1 MKFIRKGIACVL
13 AIAIVITNISV
24 REISM
29 VEAATSSEITY
40 NSFLKAN
47 GKYLKNN
54 YGKGDNVYLRG
65 TNAGGYMIQEIW
77 MCPTKNT
84 VDDQMTI
91 IDTLTSRFGSE
102 KAKILIDTYEENY
115 WTESDFDNCANLG
128 INCLRLPVWY
138 RNFVDENN
146 NWYPDAFDRIDWFIE
161 EAGER
166 GIYVII
172 DMHGAYGSQNGSD
185 NSGVDGGD
193 DKLGASEFFF
203 GDNAAANQEKYYKMW
218 EKIAAHYE
226 GNPVVAGYDLLNEPY
241 NTYRYSSSYT
251 DTQLRELLWGIYD
264 TAYDRIRA
272 VDADHLIVMEATWNP
287 EDLPNPDKRWS
298 NVMYEYHNY
307 LYSDY
312 DDEEKQVASM
322 KDKIA
327 LIKAANYNVPSYI
340 GEFNYMSNNEAWN
353 AGLEILND
361 EELGLHWTSWNY
373 KCVSKYGN
381 WELYNNSS
389 TEEEEADIVNDDY
402 DTILSKWSSVG
413 SVTENTGV
421 TQYFKQ
427 HTPGTV
433 SNLTAGT
440 VPDVTTAS
448 AVGGEET
455 LEISFTTLENM
466 PYDTQYY
473 VYLDDST
480 EPLQVFNPRIEAE
493 EWSEQSGVAYDS
505 NKTDSEGN
513 TINNVGGTHNG
524 DWTKY
529 NDIDFGDGTAYEM
542 TARYSAAYSS
552 VGSNPKMEIYI
563 DSMDSSN
570 LVGTFNIEKVE
581 GEEWSNYKLG
591 TAVLDKAIT
600 GKHDIYIKYVVDG
613 SSNVCNLDWFQFSAQ
628 SVNNFRISLDD
639 VAVGKHTVT
648 IKTYANGQF
657 SSGKVISDVNVRNK
671 VYLYSDS
678 VDVEGF
684 QIRTNKTENSVA
696 YRAICKAPN
705 VGSTITVDGS
715 SYTVEDIGTI
725 YTIDTDYSGDVDN
738 SKVDGSV
745 YTLLDPTAV
754 DSDVEEAKG
763 YKYVGE
769 NLYEGSNR
777 TYGYI
782 ATDEGIISS
791 GETTD
796 TENTYYVRTMEGMD
810 ELMEYTLH
818 VRAFVTALDADGS
831 RVFVYGDSVA
841 DVSVAE
847 IAHYIYVK
855 SLSSNYR
862 GHDYLYDNILSK
874 ISTTNLFYM
883 STTINYGWN
892 DNLYTPDV
900 PSIPDVSLSE
910 YVKTDTIT
918 ATATAANDTEGPDKL
933 FDGNTRT
940 KYCTKGSD
948 QAFPFTIHWEMD
960 SAATIR
966 SYTLTTGNDTSGNPN
981 RNPKSWKLY
990 GSTDGSTWKELDSVE
1005 SGGMEAKNYE
1015 SYTYSVD
1022 IEGAYKYFKFEI
1034 NSSEGS
1040 TEKGQIQLSELS
1052 LQGYV
1057 SE

>member
-24 REISM
+24 REIST
-29 VEAATSSEITY
+29 VEAATSKIT
-40 NSFLKAN
+40 SSHFLKAN

-54 YGKGDNVYLRG
+54 YGKGETVYLRG
-65 TNAGGYMIQEIW
+65 TNAGGYMIQETW
-77 MCPTKNT
+77 MCPTSSSTN
-84 VDDQMTI
+84 VSDQTDI
-91 IDTLTSRFGSE
+91 INTLTSKFGSQM
-102 KAKILIDTYEENY
+102 AKTLIDTYEENY
-115 WTESDFDNCANLG
+115 WTEADFDNCANLR

-218 EKIAAHYE
+218 EKIAAHYA

-241 NTYRYSSSYT
+241 NTYRYSSGYT
-251 DTQLRELLWGIYD
+251 NEYLRELLWGIYD

-272 VDADHLIVMEATWNP
+272 VDADHLIIMEATWDP
-287 EDLPNPDKRWS
+287 EDLPDPTKMYWT

-312 DDEEKQVASM
+312 DDETKQVANMQS
-322 KDKIA
+322 KIDKIN
-327 LIKAANYNVPSYI
+327 AANYSVPSYI
-340 GEFNYMSNNEAWN
+340 GEFNYMSNDSTWN
-353 AGLEILND
+353 TGLKLLND
-361 EELGLHWTSWNY
+361 NNLNWTSWSY
-373 KCVSKYGN
+373 KCIPKFGN
-381 WELYNNSS
+381 WGLYNNSS
-389 TEEEEADIVNDDY
+389 SLEYVNVESDNY
-402 DTILSKWSSVG
+402 DTILAKWSAVG
-413 SVTENTGV
+413 ESTENTGV
-421 TQYFKQ
+421 TQYFKKY
-427 HTPGTV
+427 TPGTV
-433 SNLTAGT
+433 SGLSTVT
-440 VPDVTTAS
+440 VPDVTDAA

-455 LEISFTTLENM
+455 LEIDFTTLEDM
-466 PYDTQYY
+466 PYYTQYY

-542 TARYSAAYSS
+542 TARYSVAYSGS
-552 VGSNPKMEIYI
+552 GSNPKIEVYV

-570 LVGTFNIEKVE
+570 LVGTMKFVKVSGE
-581 GEEWSNYKLG
+581 GWENYKLG
-591 TAVLDKAIT
+591 TVVLDTPIT

-628 SVNNFRISLDD
+628 PVNNFRISLDD

-678 VDVEGF
+678 VGVEGF
-684 QIRTNKTENSVA
+684 QIRTNKTEDSVA

-705 VGSTITVDGS
+705 VGSVITVDGS
-715 SYTVEDIGTI
+715 DYTVEDVGTI
-725 YTIDTDYSGDVDN
+725 YAIDTDYSGDVDN
-738 SKVDGSV
+738 SQVDGSV

-754 DSDVEEAKG
+754 DSEVEEANG

-769 NLYEGSNR
+769 NLYNGSNR

-791 GETTD
+791 TETTD

-874 ISTTNLFYM
+874 ISTTNPFYM

-918 ATATAANDTEGPDKL
+918 ASATAANDTEGPDKL
-933 FDGNTRT
+933 FDSNTRT

-960 SAATIR
+960 SAVTIR
-966 SYTLTTGNDTSGNPN
+966 SYALTTGNDTSRNSN

-990 GSTDGSTWKELDSVE
+990 GSTDGSSWKELDSVE
-1005 SGGMEAKNYE
+1005 SGGMEAKDYE
-1015 SYTYSVD
+1015 AYTYTVD
-1022 IEGAYKYFKFEI
+1022 VEGAYQYFKLEI
-1034 NSSEGS
+1034 ISSEGS
-1040 TEKGQIQLSELS
+1040 TEKGQIQLSEIS

>member
-24 REISM
+24 REIST
-29 VEAATSSEITY
+29 VEAATSKIT
-40 NSFLKAN
+40 SSHFLKAN

-54 YGKGDNVYLRG
+54 YGKGDTVYLRG

-77 MCPTKNT
+77 MCPTNRST
-84 VDDQMTI
+84 NVSDQTDI
-91 IDTLTSRFGSE
+91 INTLTSRFGSQE
-102 KAKILIDTYEENY
+102 AKTLIDTYEENY

-172 DMHGAYGSQNGSD
+172 DMHGAYGSQNGNHS
-185 NSGVDGGD
+185 SGVDGGD
-193 DKLGASEFFF
+193 DPKGASEFFF

-218 EKIAAHYE
+218 EKIAAHYA

-241 NTYRYSSSYT
+241 NEYRYSSGYT
-251 DTQLRELLWGIYD
+251 GEYLRKLLWGIYD

-272 VDADHLIVMEATWNP
+272 VDADHLIIMEATWDP
-287 EDLPNPDKRWS
+287 EDLPNPAAMYWT

-307 LYSDY
+307 LYSNY
-312 DDEEKQVASM
+312 DDETEQVANMQS
-322 KDKIA
+322 KINK
-327 LIKAANYNVPSYI
+327 IKAANYGVPSYI
-340 GEFNYMSNNEAWN
+340 GEFNYMSNDATWDS
-353 AGLEILND
+353 GLELLND
-361 EELGLHWTSWNY
+361 NNLNWTSWSY
-373 KCVSKYGN
+373 KCIAESGN
-381 WELYNNSS
+381 WGLYNNPSS
-389 TEEEEADIVNDDY
+389 LENVNVESDYY
-402 DTILSKWSSVG
+402 DTILAKWSAVG
-413 SVTENTGV
+413 ESTENTGV
-421 TQYFKQ
+421 TQYFKK
-427 HTPGTV
+427 HTRGTV
-433 SNLTAGT
+433 SGLSTVT
-440 VPDVTTAS
+440 VPDVTDAA

-455 LEISFTTLENM
+455 LEIDFTTLEDM

-473 VYLDDST
+473 VYLDDSE
-480 EPLQVFNPRIEAE
+480 EPLQVFTPRIEAE

-542 TARYSAAYSS
+542 TARYSAAYSG

-581 GEEWSNYKLG
+581 GEGWSNYKLG

-613 SSNVCNLDWFQFSAQ
+613 TSNVCNLDWFQFSAQ

-678 VDVEGF
+678 VGVEGF
-684 QIRTNKTENSVA
+684 QIRTNKTEDSVA

-705 VGSTITVDGS
+705 VGSVITVDGS
-715 SYTVEDIGTI
+715 DYTVEDVGTI
-725 YTIDTDYSGDVDN
+725 YAIDTDYSGDVDN
-738 SKVDGSV
+738 SQVDGSV

-754 DSDVEEAKG
+754 DSEVEEANG

-769 NLYEGSNR
+769 NLYNGSNR

-791 GETTD
+791 TETTD

-874 ISTTNLFYM
+874 ISTTNPFYM

-918 ATATAANDTEGPDKL
+918 ASATAANDTEGPENL
-933 FDGNTRT
+933 FDSDTRT
-940 KYCTKGSD
+940 KYCTKGTD
-948 QAFPFTIHWEMD
+948 QAFPFKIQWEME

-966 SYTLTTGNDTSGNPN
+966 SYTLTTGNDTANNPN

-990 GSTDGSTWKELDSVE
+990 GSMDGNSWKELDSVE
-1005 SGGMEAKNYE
+1005 SGGMEAKNHE
-1015 SYTYSVD
+1015 AYTYTVD
-1022 IEGAYKYFKFEI
+1022 VEGAYQYFKLEI
-1034 NSSEGS
+1034 ISSEGS
-1040 TEKGQIQLSELS
+1040 TEKRQIQLSEIS

>member
-24 REISM
+24 REIST
-29 VEAATSSEITY
+29 VEAATSKIT
-40 NSFLKAN
+40 SSHFLKAN

-54 YGKGDNVYLRG
+54 YGKGDTVYLRG

-77 MCPTKNT
+77 MSPTNN
-84 VDDQMTI
+84 VDDQMSI

-102 KAKILIDTYEENY
+102 KAKKLIDTYEENY
-115 WTESDFDNCANLG
+115 WTETDFANCASLG

-161 EAGER
+161 EAGKR
-166 GIYVII
+166 GIYVIL
-172 DMHGAYGSQNGSD
+172 DMHGAYGSQSGNHS
-185 NSGVDGGD
+185 SGVDGGD
-193 DKLGASEFFF
+193 DKMGASEFFF
-203 GDNAAANQEKYYKMW
+203 GANAAANQEKYYKMW
-218 EKIAAHYE
+218 EKIAAHYA

-241 NTYRYSSSYT
+241 NEYRYSSGYSDEY
-251 DTQLRELLWGIYD
+251 LRELLWGIYN
-264 TAYDRIRA
+264 TAYNRIRA
-272 VDADHLIVMEATWNP
+272 VDADHLIIMEATWDP
-287 EDLPNPDKRWS
+287 VDLPNPTDMKWN

-312 DDEEKQVASM
+312 DNETMQVANM
-322 KDKIA
+322 KSKIDKIN
-327 LIKAANYNVPSYI
+327 AADYGVPSYI
-340 GEFNYMSNNEAWN
+340 GEFNYMSNDATWDS
-353 AGLEILND
+353 GLKLLND
-361 EELGLHWTSWNY
+361 NYLNWTSWSY
-373 KCVSKYGN
+373 KCTSNNGN
-381 WELYNNSS
+381 WGLYNNSS
-389 TEEEEADIVNDDY
+389 SLGNVDVVNDSY
-402 DTILSKWSSVG
+402 DTILAKWSKAGES
-413 SVTENTGV
+413 TENTGV
-421 TQYFKQ
+421 TQYFKKY
-427 HTPGTV
+427 TPGIV
-433 SNLTAGT
+433 SGLSIVT
-440 VPDVTTAS
+440 VPDVTDAT

-455 LEISFTTLENM
+455 LEIDFTTLENM

-480 EPLQVFNPRIEAE
+480 EPLQVFTPKIEAE
-493 EWSEQSGVAYDS
+493 EWSEQSGVAYDD

-513 TINNVGGTHNG
+513 VIDNVGGTHNG

-529 NDIDFGDGTAYEM
+529 SDVDFGEGTAYEM

-563 DSMDSSN
+563 DSMDASN
-570 LVGTFNIEKVE
+570 LVGTFNIEKTE
-581 GEEWSNYKLG
+581 GESWSNYKLG

-600 GKHDIYIKYVVDG
+600 GKHDVYIKYVAG
-613 SSNVCNLDWFQFSAQ
+613 SGNVCNLDWFQFSAQ
-628 SVNNFRISLDD
+628 SVNNYRISLDD

-725 YTIDTDYSGDVDN
+725 YTIDTDDSGDVGN
-738 SKVDGSV
+738 SKVDGRV

-754 DSDVEEAKG
+754 DSDVEKAKG

-810 ELMEYTLH
+810 ELKEYTLH
-818 VRAFVTALDADGS
+818 VRAFVTAIDTDGS
-831 RVFVYGDSVA
+831 RVFIYGSRVA

-847 IAHYIYVK
+847 IAYYIYVK
-855 SLSSNYR
+855 SLSSNYS
-862 GHDYLYDNILSK
+862 GHDYLYNNILSK
-874 ISTTNLFYM
+874 ISSNNPFYM

-892 DNLYTPDV
+892 DNLYTPDI
-900 PSIPDVSLSE
+900 PSIPNVSLNE
-910 YVKTDTIT
+910 YVRTDRIT
-918 ATATAANDTEGPDKL
+918 ASAPKATDTEGPEKL
-933 FDGNTRT
+933 FDGYTST
-940 KYCTKGSD
+940 KYCTQSN
-948 QAFPFTIHWEMD
+948 QAFPFTIQWEMD
-960 SAATIR
+960 NAATIR
-966 SYTLTTGNDTSGNPN
+966 SYTLTTGNDTD

-990 GSTDGSTWKELDSVE
+990 GSTDGSSWKELDSVE
-1005 SGGMEAKNYE
+1005 SGGMEGKKYE
-1015 SYTYSVD
+1015 PYTYTVD
-1022 IEGAYKYFKFEI
+1022 VEGAYQYFKLVI
-1034 NSSEGS
+1034 SSSEGNS
-1040 TEKGQIQLSELS
+1040 EKGQIQLSEIS
-1052 LQGYV
+1052 LLGYV
-1057 SE
+1057 SQ